1 MPLTERSPGLWTR
14 ITLEN
19 LLLADFKLIAFDMD
33 STLINIECIDEMAG
47 MVGLQNEVSAI
58 TDAAMRGE
66 ITDYK
71 ESLRRRVA
79 LLKGAPASIM
89 QRVYHEKLRLNDGVE
104 HMVSQCLHLGLHT
117 LIVSGGF
124 DYFTQKLQ
132 QQLGIHETRSNQLE
146 VKDGRFTGRLNHQIW
161 GDICDGEEK
170 KKMVLDTA
178 HRLGIPPK
186 ECIAV
191 GDGSNDLPMMS
202 VCGLSIAYH
211 AKPKVREL
219 AHIVIDTGGLDRVL
233 EIVKV

>member
-1 MPLTERSPGLWTR
+1 VWLFSKAHRLG
-14 ITLEN
+14 
-19 LLLADFKLIAFDMD
+19 
-33 STLINIECIDEMAG
+33 
-47 MVGLQNEVSAI
+47 
-58 TDAAMRGE
+58 
-66 ITDYK
+66 
-71 ESLRRRVA
+71 
-79 LLKGAPASIM
+79 IM
-89 QRVYHEKLRLNDGVE
+89 QRVYEEKLQLNAGVA
-104 HMVSQCLHLGLHT
+104 HVVGQCLRRGLHT

-146 VKDGRFTGRLNHQIW
+146 VKDGCFTGRLSHQTW

-170 KKMVLDTA
+170 KRMVLDTA
-178 HRLGIPPK
+178 QRLGITPA

-211 AKPKVREL
+211 AKPKVREF

-233 EIVKV
+233 EIVKA